1 MWKITIVE
9 DDEGI
14 RRELKEHFAGQ
25 GFAVT
30 ACEAWEDNEA
40 KLKEADLI
48 LLDIQLGALN
58 GVSLCRKI
66 REESA
71 VPILFVTCR
80 DSEQDELTAIRAGGD
95 DFIRKPYSLS
105 VLTARVRRLLQR
117 NSQAKES
124 ITVGGAALNLVFG
137 RIEFQ
142 GKSLELSKKELQII
156 YYLFLNRGRTV
167 LKDELVEYLWENKWY
182 VDENILNVNLSR
194 LRKRLGE
201 IGLGDL
207 IHTVPKQGYR
217 AGGEQE

>member
-1 MWKITIVE
+1 M
-9 DDEGI
+9 
-14 RRELKEHFAGQ
+14 
-25 GFAVT
+25 
-30 ACEAWEDNEA
+30 
-40 KLKEADLI
+40 
-48 LLDIQLGALN
+48 
-58 GVSLCRKI
+58 
-66 REESA
+66 
-71 VPILFVTCR
+71 
-80 DSEQDELTAIRAGGD
+80 
-95 DFIRKPYSLS
+95 
-105 VLTARVRRLLQR
+105 TARVRRLLQR

-201 IGLGDL
+201 IGTGGFSFNG
-207 IHTVPKQGYR
+207 TETRVPGREGSRNEFLVLSGRKALCDDGKPVSHGSCRGLPESLRQS
-217 AGGEQE
+217 GGLSYFTLSVFGF